1 MEMPI
6 QLLLYRMEFTGM
18 AIDKDRLL
26 SLKDTCVSLQKEIS
40 NEIFKQIGHKFNI
53 ESTIEV
59 AKVLNLQKRAGKTRP
74 STSKDT
80 LKKLNNPIA
89 ELIMQYRQL
98 SAALTKFLYP
108 FIKSGVESGRI
119 HSNSC
124 YTNTGRLSMYEPS
137 LQNVSKNFA
146 IQNLNGRSGTQEVSC
161 RSAFRVPAGRSILT
175 ADFCQLELR
184 ILTHLSQDP
193 TLIRIMKSPE
203 DVFKSIAAKWY
214 KTRLD
219 DVTVKQRND
228 AKQICYGIIYGM
240 GVRGFAE
247 ALETTEDEA
256 LALTDQF
263 HMTYPGI
270 RNYTETIIKKA
281 RRKGFVET
289 LTGRRRYL
297 PNLMSDNTND
307 QKQAERQAVNTTI
320 QGSAADIAKHALMR
334 MEKNLARYET
344 DLGISS
350 KNSVDLVLHL
360 HDELVYEVPADK
372 VLKVAK
378 VLKHSMENCIKLSIP
393 LRVKM
398 RMGRSWGE
406 LTDI

>member
-6 QLLLYRMEFTGM
+6 QILLYRMEFLGM
-18 AIDKDRLL
+18 AVDKDRLI
-26 SLKDTCVSLQKEIS
+26 SLKDTCLSLQKEIS
-40 NEIFKQIGHKFNI
+40 NEIFKQVGHKFNV

-59 AKVLNLQKRAGKTRP
+59 AKVLNLQKRVGKSRA

-89 ELIMQYRQL
+89 DLIMQYRQL
-98 SAALTKFLYP
+98 SAALSKFLYP
-108 FIKSGVESGRI
+108 FIKNGIESGRI
-119 HSNSC
+119 HSKSC
-124 YTNTGRLSMYEPS
+124 YTNTGRLTMYEPS
-137 LQNVSKNFA
+137 LQNVSKNFLVQ
-146 IQNLNGRSGTQEVSC
+146 IPNGNTQEVSC
-161 RSAFRVPAGRSILT
+161 RSAFRVPAGRLILT

-184 ILTHLSQDP
+184 ILTHLSQDAS
-193 TLIRIMKSPE
+193 LIRIMKSPE

-240 GVRGFAE
+240 GVKGFAE

-263 HMTYPGI
+263 HMTYLGI
-270 RNYTETIIKKA
+270 RNYTEIIIKKA

-297 PNLMSDNTND
+297 QILQVIIQMIRNKRRDKLLIQRYKDPLQTLPN
-307 QKQAERQAVNTTI
+307 
-320 QGSAADIAKHALMR
+320 MR
-334 MEKNLARYET
+334 
-344 DLGISS
+344 
-350 KNSVDLVLHL
+350 
-360 HDELVYEVPADK
+360 
-372 VLKVAK
+372 
-378 VLKHSMENCIKLSIP
+378 
-393 LRVKM
+393 
-398 RMGRSWGE
+398 
-406 LTDI
+406 